1 MVKYITYLNLIFHS
15 RGASPID
22 VLKIMKGLG
31 WKPLFGNYDF
41 SYEWDIDFTEND
53 ETFQEYCEHIN
64 ILHNRL
70 ENLNISYT
78 LRTFQHG
85 NKEKSTKLKQQ

>member
-1 MVKYITYLNLIFHS
+1 MSVIFHS
-15 RGASPID
+15 RGASPIE

-31 WKPLFGNYDF
+31 WKPLFGSYDF

-64 ILHNRL
+64 ILHNRM

-85 NKEKSTKLKQQ
+85 KKDKSPKFKPSSI